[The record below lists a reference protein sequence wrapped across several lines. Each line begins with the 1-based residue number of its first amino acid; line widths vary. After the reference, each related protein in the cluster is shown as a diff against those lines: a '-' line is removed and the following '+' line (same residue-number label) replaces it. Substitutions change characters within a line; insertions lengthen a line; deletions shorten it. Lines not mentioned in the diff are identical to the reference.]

1 MEDKIKKVIDW
12 MPVME
17 IPTSQ
22 SKAWYALGGEMVG
35 VYQFA
40 LYEDIEEIGNAIV
53 HEKIGYNGLSKKNLL
68 GRTYGMRA
76 SKGKH
81 GARHYCDQNGVDRNT
96 VYVRY
101 LLTETAD
108 DAQALETWIH
118 KETEAT
124 ASHKYKYAWIE
135 ASGGLDGATTYI
147 LSLISELSSTDIQ
160 NIVIEAR
167 QMGIDKYTE
176 EMSYDSI

>member
-17 IPTSQ
+17 IPTCK
-22 SKAWYALGGEMVG
+22 SKKYDELGGEMCG

-40 LYEDIEEIGNAIV
+40 IDKDIKEIGDAII
-53 HEKIGYNGLSKKNLL
+53 HEKIGYNGRSDNIL
-68 GRTYGMRA
+68 GRTYGMRTK
-76 SKGKH
+76 KGKH
-81 GARHYCDQNGVDRNT
+81 GARHYCDQNDVDRNT

-101 LLTETAD
+101 LLTESTE
-108 DAQALETWIH
+108 DAQALEKYIH
-118 KETEAT
+118 KQTEETV
-124 ASHKYKYAWIE
+124 SHGYKYAWIE

-147 LSLISELSSTDIQ
+147 LSLISELSSIDIQ
-160 NIVIEAR
+160 NVVIEAR

-176 EMSYDSI
+176 EMHYDTI